1 MTWHPLSAA
10 IETCLTRHHTGSNQ
24 PATPA
29 PWMTAAADQIA
40 TAIIQH
46 AALDQT
52 RHIALDQTRHIAA
65 LIELGVDA

>member
-1 MTWHPLSAA
+1 MVAA

-24 PATPA
+24 PDTPA

-46 AALDQT
+46 T
-52 RHIALDQTRHIAA
+52 TLDQTRHIAA

>member
-1 MTWHPLSAA
+1 MTWHPLLAA
-10 IETCLTRHHTGSNQ
+10 IETCLTRLHTGSNQ
-24 PATPA
+24 PVTPA

-46 AALDQT
+46 T
-52 RHIALDQTRHIAA
+52 NTDQTRHIAA

>member
-1 MTWHPLSAA
+1 MTSDPLVAA

-24 PATPA
+24 PVTPA
-29 PWMTAAADQIA
+29 PWMTAAAEQIA

-46 AALDQT
+46 TTLDHA
-52 RHIALDQTRHIAA
+52 RHIAL